1 MAAFCPAPNAEGYMK
16 VVVVESDREMLA
28 FLQLLLVAGGH
39 DPRPFA
45 DGANA
50 IIALPREE
58 PDVLLSDLA
67 LARVQ
72 GESVARAAAALPRP
86 PRIVLM
92 SGDAARLA
100 RAHALADAV
109 MEKPFHGQELLDMLK
124 RWDPGAGT
132 PGA

>member
-1 MAAFCPAPNAEGYMK
+1 VEEKMK

-39 DPRPFA
+39 DPRPFS

-58 PDVLLSDLA
+58 PDVLLCDLG

-72 GESVARAAAALPRP
+72 GESVARAAAALPRR

-92 SGDAARLA
+92 SGDVSRLERARP
-100 RAHALADAV
+100 LADVV
-109 MEKPFHGQELLDMLK
+109 MEKPFHGQHLLETLK
-124 RWDPGAGT
+124 RWDPTGDT

>member
-1 MAAFCPAPNAEGYMK
+1 MK

-39 DPRPFA
+39 EPRPFSE
-45 DGANA
+45 GANA
-50 IIALPREE
+50 IIALPREQ
-58 PDVLLSDLA
+58 PDVLLCDLG
-67 LARVQ
+67 LPRVQ

-92 SGDAARLA
+92 SGDPVRLA
-100 RAHALADAV
+100 RARALADV
-109 MEKPFHGQELLDMLK
+109 VIEKPFQSQELLALLK
-124 RWDPGAGT
+124 RWDPGSGT